1 MKNAGG
7 KYDVIIVGA
16 GPAGTSAAIHL
27 ALAGVDVLLLEQKKF
42 PRQKLCGEFIS
53 PECLKH
59 FSRLGIK
66 DEILK
71 SGAARLRRTVFYSR
85 KGNNVTVPSEWF
97 GPEPALGLSRVLMDD
112 ALLKRAKFLGVTVLE
127 ETRVR
132 DVLEASGH
140 VVGVRATSD
149 SAEARYSA
157 PVTIDATG
165 AARVLVRKV
174 TSKDRLKRRGK
185 PRFVAFKAHFEEAEP
200 AADACE
206 IYLYKGGYGG
216 LSKINDDL
224 SNLCFIVSTREVGRH
239 NGDPEVLMRELVHR
253 NVRAATTLA
262 NAKAVTPWLAVAI
275 GDYGRRNP
283 APAPGLLAI
292 GDAASFIDPFTGSGM
307 LMALENGELVAI
319 AVRNYFDNSSLD
331 ELTLKYRHAYAKTF
345 TSRLRVAGLLR
356 QAAFAPWIA
365 DLIIQLVDKND
376 FVRRRLADAT
386 RRDWERDFKIV
397 SGH

>member
-1 MKNAGG
+1 
-7 KYDVIIVGA
+7 
-16 GPAGTSAAIHL
+16 
-27 ALAGVDVLLLEQKKF
+27 
-42 PRQKLCGEFIS
+42 
-53 PECLKH
+53 
-59 FSRLGIK
+59 
-66 DEILK
+66 
-71 SGAARLRRTVFYSR
+71 
-85 KGNNVTVPSEWF
+85 
-97 GPEPALGLSRVLMDD
+97 
-112 ALLKRAKFLGVTVLE
+112 
-127 ETRVR
+127 
-132 DVLEASGH
+132 
-140 VVGVRATSD
+140 
-149 SAEARYSA
+149 
-157 PVTIDATG
+157 
-165 AARVLVRKV
+165 
-174 TSKDRLKRRGK
+174 
-185 PRFVAFKAHFEEAEP
+185 
-200 AADACE
+200 
-206 IYLYKGGYGG
+206 
-216 LSKINDDL
+216 
-224 SNLCFIVSTREVGRH
+224 
-239 NGDPEVLMRELVHR
+239 MRELVHR

-319 AVRNYFDNSSLD
+319 AVRNYFDNCSLD